1 MVSKVVFMLVV
12 SVNIN
17 KGKEREKENQKVY
30 KDKIDSFYIWKF
42 NNEKD
47 DRGNFKI
54 VDLDL
59 VFYMVVLFIE
69 ILKVEGKYYMFYWRQ
84 EV

>member
-1 MVSKVVFMLVV
+1 MLVV